1 MKATVNRKD
10 LQEALQLAGSASPTR
25 SSLPALMSI
34 RITVTSDKMELV
46 GCDGE
51 MWAAATLPAHVQE
64 EGGVCVQQ
72 RLFSEIVAALGADQ
86 VEIELAGTNAILRSG
101 ASEWKMLTTA
111 HDLFPPIPAVSP
123 SSEVRLSMGD
133 LRSCIEGV
141 AYAVSEDRT
150 REILTGVLMKYENN
164 TLTCV
169 ATDTHRL
176 AVHRLSRE
184 GIGSE
189 ISVIVP
195 KKALDAIKRM
205 PLGADEEITLRFD
218 SDRLGVDIGNSV
230 IVSQLLEGNYPNWE
244 RVVPSEYTR
253 QWTLDRQELIENLKR
268 ASILAKNNSQRVTLS
283 CKGEKLTISAK
294 SDDLG
299 QATEEVDVVPSN
311 GDLDIAFNVKYI
323 LDALSALNGEG
334 VRAEMTESTRPAV
347 LRPVETEAERF
358 CVVMPMALN

>member
-1 MKATVNRKD
+1 
-10 LQEALQLAGSASPTR
+10 
-25 SSLPALMSI
+25 
-34 RITVTSDKMELV
+34 
-46 GCDGE
+46 
-51 MWAAATLPAHVQE
+51 
-64 EGGVCVQQ
+64 
-72 RLFSEIVAALGADQ
+72 
-86 VEIELAGTNAILRSG
+86 
-101 ASEWKMLTTA
+101 MLTTA

-150 REILTGVLMKYENN
+150 REILTGVLMKYEEN

-218 SDRLGVDIGNSV
+218 SDRLGVDIGTSV

-283 CKGEKLTISAK
+283 CKGEKLTITAK

-334 VRAEMTESTRPAV
+334 VRSGMTESTRPAV
-347 LRPVETEAERF
+347 LRPVETEASGSASSCRWRSTNRLQQNQCRPVTNLVARHHVKTHEIC
-358 CVVMPMALN
+358 CVSSVRTLRLRCLRSTRTTALPIRRQRQASRRDGLRKVGRLQLRKEPRTQFNPRDAHHDGDLSRCRRQ